1 MAVLAPITQT
11 LKCGEHIVIRSAART
26 DAPRIATLIRE
37 CAGDEHLVTEPDE
50 AEAAD
55 AEKIAAELAAAELDP
70 QRLRLIALA
79 AGPAP
84 IGLRS
89 DHQAVA
95 GALDFVAPH
104 RRRIAHRGRVGI
116 SVAPWARRRGIGS
129 ALVTTLLDWARD
141 HPRVE
146 KVRLAVVSTNT
157 GAIEMYQSLGFVE
170 EGRRRREIRLG
181 PDRYA
186 DDVVMAVFV
195 KPQPTNHYFT

>member
-1 MAVLAPITQT
+1 MAVIAPITRT
-11 LKCGEHIVIRSAART
+11 LKCGEHIVLRSAAPA

-55 AEKIAAELAAAELDP
+55 AEKIAADLAAIESDP
-70 QRLRLIALA
+70 QRLRLIALSQ
-79 AGPAP
+79 GPALA
-84 IGLRS
+84 GHRDGS
-89 DHQAVA
+89 QAVA
-95 GALDFVAPH
+95 GALDFIAPH

-141 HPRVE
+141 HPRIE
-146 KVRLAVVSTNT
+146 KVRLAVISTNT

-195 KPQPTNHYFT
+195 KPWRTNH